1 MTTTTDEQRQAAER
15 EAEFSQIEQFLA
27 SGGRFEAYHDLP
39 ENYRR
44 EAARMFE
51 FHMMSE
57 IIGPVHEFWW
67 VPRAPSIEAKLIFA
81 AKSQDEV
88 GHGLALLRVC
98 EDLTGKTRAEYME
111 DMLEGPPRFMN
122 IFHYPWDEW
131 ADPAIVAWLIDG
143 AEIERQTTLL
153 NSSYAPY
160 ARAMKKIVKEEGFHH
175 HAGKYL
181 IEQMIQAG
189 PSQKRKVQE
198 GVNRWWSRTLAMFG
212 PPDHMSSHGST
223 LMRIGLKLSQN
234 EVLRQHWLTKFV
246 PQIEGY
252 GLEIPDDQLAYDE
265 ETDTWSYT
273 MPDWDEFRSLL
284 RGGSPVGA
292 DLQKALR
299 EGRGR
304 NAWVRDQ
311 LWKSVA

>member
-1 MTTTTDEQRQAAER
+1 MEHDEDT
-15 EAEFSQIEQFLA
+15 LA
-27 SGGRFEAYHDLP
+27 SIEGYVRDGGRFEAFHDLP
-39 ENYRR
+39 EAYVG
-44 EAARMFE
+44 EAARMME

-57 IIGPVHEFWW
+57 IVGPVQEFFW
-67 VPRAPSIEAKLIFA
+67 VPRSPSLEAKLIFA

-98 EDLTGKTRAEYME
+98 EDLTGKTRAEYVE

-131 ADPAIVAWLIDG
+131 VDPAIVAWLIDG

-153 NSSYAPY
+153 GSSYAPY

-175 HAGKYL
+175 HAGRYL
-181 IEQMIQAG
+181 IEQAIAAG
-189 PSQKRKVQE
+189 PAQKAKVQE
-198 GVNRWWSRTLAMFG
+198 GVARWWLRTLAMFG
-212 PPDHMSSHGST
+212 PPDTQSTHGAT
-223 LMRIGLKLSQN
+223 LIRLGLKLSEN
-234 EVLRQHWLTKFV
+234 EVLRQSWLTKFV

-252 GLEIPDDQLAYDE
+252 GLEVPDDQLALDE
-265 ETDTWSYT
+265 ETGRWSYT

-284 RGGSPVGA
+284 RGGSPVGEEI
-292 DLQKALR
+292 QRALR

-304 NAWVRDQ
+304 NGWLLRQVFEEA
-311 LWKSVA
+311 A